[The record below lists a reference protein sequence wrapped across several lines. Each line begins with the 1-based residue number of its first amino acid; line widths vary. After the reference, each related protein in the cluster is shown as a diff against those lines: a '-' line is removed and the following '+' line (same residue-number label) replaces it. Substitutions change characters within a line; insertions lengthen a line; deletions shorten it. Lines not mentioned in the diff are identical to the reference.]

1 MAMFEDLS
9 NELLFNI
16 FEHFDAYQLH
26 FTFGQL
32 NYRFNSLLANARV
45 HFDLDPI
52 PLNEFAS
59 FALSLNANHIL
70 SFNSRTLEK
79 TRSWLF
85 DNNEVL
91 QQFSKIRAL
100 TLLNVSYGIIN
111 RLHERLPSLK
121 SILIYVKIA
130 EAAKTTENAHQDE
143 YIYFKHWC
151 PTHEFCSNKFPFLR
165 YLITDTDYN
174 HQAFGCLT
182 PTISAITYFKI
193 GCIYSI
199 IWLLHLFRYS
209 PQLKILHVEEFGGVL
224 DDDDYRNRIPTKKP
238 IIFPC
243 ALNLHIL
250 VLKICYFEPI
260 AIEYIFR
267 ACPHLKQF
275 DLNSALDYYTHND
288 TIRQQINDR
297 MFWQSMIHQ
306 WGQNLIR
313 LNITIKVSDDSID
326 EDLTTD
332 FWRLRFW
339 HVRTSHSPPYFIIET
354 DEKILGSS
362 LVRKT

>member
-1 MAMFEDLS
+1 IDIMAMFEDLS

-100 TLLNVSYGIIN
+100 TLLNASYGIIN

-130 EAAKTTENAHQDE
+130 GT
-143 YIYFKHWC
+143 
-151 PTHEFCSNKFPFLR
+151 
-165 YLITDTDYN
+165 
-174 HQAFGCLT
+174 
-182 PTISAITYFKI
+182 
-193 GCIYSI
+193 
-199 IWLLHLFRYS
+199 
-209 PQLKILHVEEFGGVL
+209 
-224 DDDDYRNRIPTKKP
+224 
-238 IIFPC
+238 
-243 ALNLHIL
+243 
-250 VLKICYFEPI
+250 
-260 AIEYIFR
+260 
-267 ACPHLKQF
+267 
-275 DLNSALDYYTHND
+275 
-288 TIRQQINDR
+288 
-297 MFWQSMIHQ
+297 
-306 WGQNLIR
+306 
-313 LNITIKVSDDSID
+313 
-326 EDLTTD
+326 
-332 FWRLRFW
+332 
-339 HVRTSHSPPYFIIET
+339 
-354 DEKILGSS
+354 
-362 LVRKT
+362 